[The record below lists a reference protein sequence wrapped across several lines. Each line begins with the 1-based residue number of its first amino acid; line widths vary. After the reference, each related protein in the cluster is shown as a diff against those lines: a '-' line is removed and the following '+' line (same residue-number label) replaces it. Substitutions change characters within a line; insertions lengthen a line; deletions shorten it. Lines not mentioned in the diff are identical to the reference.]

1 MKIYTLFAGVNGAGK
16 STFFRALNYD
26 FGVRVNLDE
35 IIMEHYDRDWKN
47 PKVQMAAGRKAV
59 SLIKDCI
66 NSGTSFN
73 QETTL
78 TGQSIFS
85 TIGKAK
91 AAGFKVHL
99 YYVGLESVELSM
111 KRVAARVA
119 AGGHGVPEEDLRRRY
134 ANSFENLKRV
144 LPMCDSVQIYDNS
157 GDTVFDALN
166 PLLVIKDGIIVFK
179 SEHCPSYLRNVLNE
193 YVLGGYCRC

>member
-16 STFFRALNYD
+16 STFFKALNHD

-35 IIMEHYDRDWKN
+35 IIMEHYNRDWKN

-66 NSGTSFN
+66 NRGISFN

-78 TGQSIFS
+78 TGQAIFT
-85 TIGKAK
+85 TINKAK
-91 AAGFKVHL
+91 AVGFKVHL

-111 KRVAARVA
+111 ERVATRVAAS
-119 AGGHGVPEEDLRRRY
+119 GHGVPEEDLRRRY
-134 ANSFENLKRV
+134 
-144 LPMCDSVQIYDNS
+144 
-157 GDTVFDALN
+157 
-166 PLLVIKDGIIVFK
+166 VIRWPTL
-179 SEHCPSYLRNVLNE
+179 SRQL
-193 YVLGGYCRC
+193 